1 MLAVGSMHTTLSLT
15 FSAVR
20 YARAAAV
27 LHFVRL
33 IPALTEG
40 AAADADLGLRGQG
53 RYLVLR
59 LRLADA
65 LVSGAIL
72 DRLQFWCARAGG
84 HAAPALGEVASEC
97 DRRLRDA
104 DFARRGIDATAIGE
118 VLGPVLVESCGLR
131 LPGVEPDGLQPVLH
145 LQIWGPG
152 WSGVTYD
159 GTGRALFVPTPLAP
173 AVGDGLAVQ
182 LETTAPIREVARAD
196 ACVTAV
202 SRHQPGEMTGFTV
215 TLLDGSDAVHRVLS
229 VTCSSWRPSDC
240 KRATQRFPVSARV
253 AVAGQ
258 EATLVD
264 LSHGGAF
271 IRTPDPFAVGEDVDV
286 QVRLPNE
293 TTLQTTAT
301 VIHSNPDGMGVQ
313 FRLDPSAGAALASVM
328 TSIAARRP
336 HVLVVDDDALARRML
351 ADAFQQGG
359 YDVLTAPDAD
369 FAMHSLADQILTL
382 DLLVT
387 DLLMPGV
394 DGEQL
399 IRTIRRVGGEI
410 DLPILVISGQ
420 VDDALKDRMRA
431 AGADAVLAKALGV
444 ESIVRMADD
453 VVARRRPAPP
463 MGAPPLPLDAAR

>member
-1 MLAVGSMHTTLSLT
+1 MHTTLALT

-27 LHFVRL
+27 LRFVRL

-40 AAADADLGLRGQG
+40 AATDVDLGLRDQG

-59 LRLADA
+59 FRLAEGLA
-65 LVSGAIL
+65 SGAIL

-84 HAAPALGEVASEC
+84 HAAPALGEVASAC

-104 DFARRGIDATAIGE
+104 DFVRHGIDATRIGE
-118 VLGPVLVESCGLR
+118 VLGPWLAGSCGLQ
-131 LPGVEPDGLQPVLH
+131 LPSVEPEALPVLH

-152 WSGVTYD
+152 WSAVTYD
-159 GTGRALFVPTPLAP
+159 GARRALFVPTPLAP
-173 AVGDGLAVQ
+173 AFGDAMAIQ

-202 SRHQPGEMTGFTV
+202 SRNQPGEMTGFTV

-229 VTCSSWRPSDC
+229 VTCSESRPRDC
-240 KRATQRFPVSARV
+240 MRTAQRFPVSARV
-253 AVAGQ
+253 AVEGQ

-271 IRTPDPFAVGEDVDV
+271 IRTRDPFAVGEDVDV

-301 VIHSNPDGMGVQ
+301 VIHSKPGGMGVQ

-328 TSIAARRP
+328 TSMAARRP
-336 HVLVVDDDALARRML
+336 HVLVVDDDALSRRML
-351 ADAFQQGG
+351 ADAFEQGG
-359 YDVLTAPDAD
+359 YDVLIAPDAN

-382 DLLVT
+382 DLMVT
-387 DLLMPGV
+387 DVLMPGV
-394 DGEQL
+394 DGEEL
-399 IRTIRRVGGEI
+399 VRTVRKVGGESE
-410 DLPILVISGQ
+410 LPILVISGR
-420 VDDALKDRMRA
+420 VDGALEERLLA
-431 AGADAVLAKALGV
+431 AGADAVLAKSLGV
-444 ESIVRMADD
+444 ESIVQMADA
-453 VVARRRPAPP
+453 VIARRRAAPP
-463 MGAPPLPLDAAR
+463 EGAPTLPLDAPLEAAG